1 MCRFKDYILFELKVI
16 EEAVQNID
24 ISFIDAIEKEFDKL
38 PVQRAKESIKF
49 LNLKF
54 DKYDICFE
62 LSQSQS
68 RGLTTPEGYI
78 KIFLAGEEFLY
89 NDELFKTIRTLV
101 KHELIHRIQS
111 SKMREKI
118 VTSAAAKKAE
128 EYYGNKQEL
137 MSYANQIVNDLLD
150 EYNKKDLLIHLK
162 KKAISDDMFKH
173 SPFLKVYVDLF
184 SYNVEKSAKQN
195 YENRKTL
202 EKLFKYMYQYL
213 DNQDINNEI

>member
-1 MCRFKDYILFELKVI
+1 MSRFKDYVLFELKVI

-24 ISFIDAIEKEFDKL
+24 ISFIDSIEKEYNKL
-38 PVQRAKESIKF
+38 PTQRAKESIKF

-54 DKYDICFE
+54 DKYDIYFE
-62 LSQSQS
+62 LSQSHS

-89 NDELFKTIRTLV
+89 NDELFKTIRILV

-118 VTSAAAKKAE
+118 VTSAAAQKAE

-137 MSYANQIVNDLLD
+137 MSYANQIVEDLLD
-150 EYNKKDLLIHLK
+150 EYDKKDLLKRLK
-162 KKAISDDMFKH
+162 KKAITDDLIKH
-173 SPFLKVYVDLF
+173 SPFLGTYINLF
-184 SYNVEKSAKQN
+184 SYNAEKSAKQN
-195 YENRKTL
+195 YNNRKTL

-213 DNQDINNEI
+213 DKQDVVNEI